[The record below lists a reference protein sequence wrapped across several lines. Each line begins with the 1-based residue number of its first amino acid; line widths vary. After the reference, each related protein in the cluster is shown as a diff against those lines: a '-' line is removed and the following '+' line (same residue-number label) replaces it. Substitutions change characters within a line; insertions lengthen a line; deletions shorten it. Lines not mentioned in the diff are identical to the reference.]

1 MNMQHLLTLLT
12 LLTLDMLSP
21 CQAEAAIS
29 QGNIFKVALTKAKRT
44 GNSIR
49 WALLPGEEMG

>member
-1 MNMQHLLTLLT
+1 V
-12 LLTLDMLSP
+12 
-21 CQAEAAIS
+21 EAAIS

-49 WALLPGEEMG
+49 